1 MKLFFTLVILFFFH
15 GCSFDNKTGIWN
27 NSNINKNKDNDFLK
41 DFKKI
46 SSADA
51 SFNKI
56 IPADKKLKL
65 ILSEP
70 TTNNKWN
77 DIFFNKNN
85 NSKNFSYLS
94 NNQLLI
100 KSKKLSKYKIN
111 NYLLIEDGNLIVSDV
126 KGNIIVFSIAENR
139 IIHKY
144 NFYKKRY
151 KKLKKFLNL
160 IIEKDIIYVSDNLGY
175 FYALNYRNNSIIW
188 AKNFNIPF
196 RSNLKLNDDKI
207 FTVDHQNNLY
217 FLKKEDGSKLNTIP
231 TEESKLNNNFQNN
244 LALNND
250 SLYFLNT
257 YGSLYSIDTQ
267 SGRIKWFRNINQ
279 SLDVNANNLFIGNEI
294 VFHNKKIIASS
305 NNHTYVIDAINGS
318 ILLKN
323 NFSLKIKPIL
333 TDDIL
338 FLITKN
344 DFLVAID
351 LVKNKILYS
360 YDINEEIADYFD
372 IKKKKVKILN
382 FALINNNIFIFL
394 KNSYVLIFGNNGEL
408 QDIYKLKNKI
418 NSNPIF
424 INNSILYLNKSNK
437 LIILN

>member
-41 DFKKI
+41 DFEKI
-46 SSADA
+46 SSSDA
-51 SFNKI
+51 LFNKI

-65 ILSEP
+65 ILSKP

-100 KSKKLSKYKIN
+100 KSKKLSKHKIN

-139 IIHKY
+139 ITHKY

-188 AKNFNIPF
+188 AKNFKIPF

-217 FLKKEDGSKLNTIP
+217 FLKKEDGSQLNTIP

-305 NNHTYVIDAINGS
+305 NNHTYVIDAKNGS

-333 TDDIL
+333 IDDIL

>member
-1 MKLFFTLVILFFFH
+1 MKLFFALIILFFFH

-27 NSNINKNKDNDFLK
+27 NSNITKNKDNAFLK

-46 SSADA
+46 SSSDTL
-51 SFNKI
+51 FNKI
-56 IPADKKLKL
+56 IPAEKNLKL
-65 ILSEP
+65 ILSKP
-70 TTNNKWN
+70 TSNYKWN
-77 DIFFNKNN
+77 DIFFDKNN

-111 NYLLIEDGNLIVSDV
+111 NYLLIEGDNLITSDV
-126 KGNIIVFSIAENR
+126 KGNIIVFSITKNR
-139 IIHKY
+139 IIQKY

-160 IIEKDIIYVSDNLGY
+160 IVEKDIVYVSDNLGY
-175 FYALNYRNNSIIW
+175 FYAFNYRNNSIIW

-196 RSNLKLNDDKI
+196 RSNLKINGNKI

-244 LALNND
+244 LALNNA

-279 SLDVNANNLFIGNEI
+279 SLDVNASNLFNGNEI
-294 VFHNKKIIASS
+294 VFHNEKIIASS
-305 NNHTYVIDAINGS
+305 NNHTYVFDAKNGS
-318 ILLKN
+318 TLLKN
-323 NFSLKIKPIL
+323 NFALKIRPIL

-344 DFLVAID
+344 DFLIAID
-351 LVKNKILYS
+351 LTKNKILYS
-360 YDINEEIADYFD
+360 YDINKKIADYYD
-372 IKKKKVKILN
+372 IKKKKAEILN

-394 KNSYVLIFGNNGEL
+394 RNSYVLIFGNNGEI

-418 NSNPIF
+418 YSNPIF
-424 INNSILYLNKSNK
+424 INDSILYLSKSNK